1 MVMIE
6 YEGRNVEADEKKTVT
21 TKVAV
26 MLPSHQPGVYKMGEN
41 WRSKF
46 SSHVMVLII
55 SQI

>member
-26 MLPSHQPGVYKMGEN
+26 MLPSHQSGVYKMGEN